1 MSIKKDEEYYQ
12 KPRFFIPSDY
22 IKFKIS
28 EVESQGDYYKKI
40 LKEKDSFFVN
50 KQKEIENLIIN
61 LSKTNQNYLTDEQY
75 NNIKELAASKGGFL
89 TSELRYHLYKRI
101 LCVNQSKY
109 QKYYETIWVNKG
121 NAGLYVKNEH
131 LYNFFTSKDMRTID
145 ADINRSTINSIFPAE
160 NYSLMK

>member
-1 MSIKKDEEYYQ
+1 MSIKKDEEYYP
-12 KPRFFIPSDY
+12 KPRFFMPTDY
-22 IKFKIS
+22 IQFKIS
-28 EVESQGDYYKKI
+28 ELESQGDYYKIIK
-40 LKEKDSFFVN
+40 KDSTFFD
-50 KQKEIENLIIN
+50 KQKEIENTIIN

-109 QKYYETIWVNKG
+109 QKYYETIWVNKA
-121 NAGLYVKNEH
+121 NAGLYAKNEY
-131 LYNFFTSKDMRTID
+131 LYNFFTSNDMRTID

-160 NYSLMK
+160 KYSLMK